1 MSQKYQEGDIFLI
14 PTADGRFAVC
24 QIVCALKGRFKK
36 AFAFGVLS
44 IQADKSIPQ
53 HDEFLKFK
61 NSRGM
66 TNVIFAAVDSL
77 KSGEW
82 EIIGNIPLTEWK
94 KELQIFHSAG
104 HLYNGDEYVR
114 MLDKSEY
121 KQFNVMGVAGNEL
134 VQQYLAQ
141 H

>member
-44 IQADKSIPQ
+44 IQADKTIPQ

-66 TNVIFAAVDSL
+66 TKCDL
-77 KSGEW
+77 CG
-82 EIIGNIPLTEWK
+82 G
-94 KELQIFHSAG
+94 
-104 HLYNGDEYVR
+104 
-114 MLDKSEY
+114 
-121 KQFNVMGVAGNEL
+121 
-134 VQQYLAQ
+134 
-141 H
+141 

>member
-1 MSQKYQEGDIFLI
+1 M
-14 PTADGRFAVC
+14 
-24 QIVCALKGRFKK
+24 
-36 AFAFGVLS
+36 
-44 IQADKSIPQ
+44 
-53 HDEFLKFK
+53 
-61 NSRGM
+61 
-66 TNVIFAAVDSL
+66 IFAAVDSL

-82 EIIGNIPLTEWK
+82 EIIGHIPLTEWK
-94 KELQIFHSAG
+94 NELKIFHSAG

-114 MLDKSEY
+114 VLDKSEY